1 MGYSLAV
8 ISILGVAKTYT
19 AIVIVAPLIVLGL
32 PIFDTLFAIVRRI
45 AKGKSIKA
53 ILAPDKGH
61 LHHRLMAKGYNQ
73 KQAVMILY
81 GISATLGMFAII
93 LLESGIWKAISF
105 ALMVVAII
113 AIGYKDMF
121 NIKKENEEMQSSN
134 S

>member
-121 NIKKENEEMQSSN
+121 NIKKENEEKN
-134 S
+134 N

>member
-1 MGYSLAV
+1 LGYSLAV

-121 NIKKENEEMQSSN
+121 NIKKENEEKN
-134 S
+134 N

>member
-53 ILAPDKGH
+53 ILAADKGH

-121 NIKKENEEMQSSN
+121 NIKKENEEKN
-134 S
+134 N

>member
-61 LHHRLMAKGYNQ
+61 FHQRLMAKGYNQ

-121 NIKKENEEMQSSN
+121 NIKKENEEKN
-134 S
+134 N